1 MSPTQSLSSA
11 PSITPSPAIP
21 VLLLKT
27 QSQPHDSYHD
37 YFSPSPSAQPPGDN
51 EDASSLPSSPSS
63 SNATTVTT
71 TPRFQPLFVP
81 VLEHRPNTR
90 NLDMLQ
96 DLLRSEQL
104 GQKYGGMIFT
114 SQRAVEAWTEVV
126 KRVEGLSET
135 REDDISSRSGKVCS
149 CLSSLFPFFRISRH
163 VASCLVSPI
172 VRYRRHMILVQSRTC

>member
-1 MSPTQSLSSA
+1 MSTPSLSSA
-11 PSITPSPAIP
+11 PTISPSPAIP

-37 YFSPSPSAQPPGDN
+37 YFSTSPSAQPPGDN
-51 EDASSLPSSPSS
+51 ENVSSSPSS
-63 SNATTVTT
+63 SSATVTTVTN

-81 VLEHRPNTR
+81 VLEHHPNTR

-126 KRVEGLSET
+126 KRVEGLQGT
-135 REDDISSRSGKVCS
+135 REDGISSRTGKVCS
-149 CLSSLFPFFRISRH
+149 CFSLPFAFFGISRR
-163 VASCLVSPI
+163 VAS
-172 VRYRRHMILVQSRTC
+172 